1 MHRMVLRLSIILQI
15 LIPAAAFAQNGHFS
29 GTVDAVWM
37 ADGRHMLLNK
47 PITFVDS
54 AGKSWPVPA
63 GTETDGASIPQS
75 FWWLIGGPF
84 EGKYREAA
92 VIHDFYCDTRR
103 RSWQDVDLM
112 FYDAML
118 SSGVDETK
126 AKAMFFAVWAYG
138 PRWDDQ
144 TLNNVWLLYPKEG
157 GPDLAVNATP
167 GSLLQASAIHPAAY
181 YEAMMAESSA
191 AHANRTKTKTSLS
204 EGATITFAPKGG
216 SGEHNS
222 NVAYE
227 LKGVELGSS
236 LNTQSN
242 DPQEAIEKILAEN
255 PNLKE
260 IEMRAEAAH
269 NTAPN

>member
-1 MHRMVLRLSIILQI
+1 
-15 LIPAAAFAQNGHFS
+15 
-29 GTVDAVWM
+29 
-37 ADGRHMLLNK
+37 
-47 PITFVDS
+47 
-54 AGKSWPVPA
+54 
-63 GTETDGASIPQS
+63 
-75 FWWLIGGPF
+75 
-84 EGKYREAA
+84 
-92 VIHDFYCDTRR
+92 
-103 RSWQDVDLM
+103 M

-260 IEMRAEAAH
+260 IEMRAEAAQ